1 MKVLIIGAR
10 GFLGKELVKDFS
22 RGNEVF
28 GADQYENIE
37 ELYYLDLLKRDLVKE
52 TFARVKPEIVLLPAA
67 ITGVDFCEKN
77 QDVAWK
83 VNTEG
88 PKEIAVAV
96 KKQGAFLAFYS
107 TDYIFDGKNGP
118 YSEEAKPNPINFYG
132 KTKLE
137 AERIIAKELK
147 EFLIIRTCSLYG
159 YEKNGKNFAMQVL
172 DFLGQKKIMNVP
184 NDQFGTPT
192 YVEDLSE
199 ITLKL
204 VDNKKEGIYNVVGCD
219 YLNRI
224 QFAKEIAEIFN
235 LNKSLIKGFSS
246 EELKQAAERPKNGGL
261 KIDKLIAEMGIKPM
275 SVKERLLA
283 MKGKINRDK

>member
-22 RGNEVF
+22 KGNEVF

-172 DFLGQKKIMNVP
+172 TNLGAKKAMRVP
-184 NDQFGTPT
+184 DDQFGTPA
-192 YVEDLSE
+192 YVEDLSG
-199 ITLKL
+199 IALKL
-204 VDNKKEGIYNVVGCD
+204 INMRKEGIFNAVSQDCI
-219 YLNRI
+219 NRVK
-224 QFAKEIAEIFN
+224 FAQEIADVFN
-235 LNKSLIKGFSS
+235 LDKGLITAVRT
-246 EELKQAAERPKNGGL
+246 EELSQAAERPKKGGL
-261 KIDKLIAEMGIKPM
+261 KVDKLIKETGIVPM
-275 SVKERLLA
+275 SLREGLLA
-283 MKGKINRDK
+283 MTKRINKE